1 MRLLRMAAT
10 AEAVS
15 LTILLTNLFTLH
27 LETITSVA
35 GPVHGIAYVTVIAA
49 ASLARTATGV
59 RLRALI
65 PGVGGLLALRHLR
78 TTQNG

>member
-1 MRLLRMAAT
+1 MRILRMAAT

-15 LTILLTNLFTLH
+15 LTILLINLLTLH

-35 GPVHGIAYVTVIAA
+35 GPVHGLAYVTVIAA
-49 ASLARTATGV
+49 ASLARTPSGV

-65 PGVGGLLALRHLR
+65 PGVGGQLALRHLR
-78 TTQNG
+78 ATQNG